1 MYRKDTVCKFVMPA
15 ARWHGRRGAR
25 RWGCDGT
32 GRALGGGRDVQL
44 ARRRAATGWRRQA
57 SAAARTAQP
66 AHGWVP
72 AAAVTPLTP
81 HRIILHVLQLRYN
94 CFTISIDHLN
104 VLCNLIITITFILN
118 NIIISDCLLNVISGV
133 MFPFNISIFIYIF
146 LIF

>member
-72 AAAVTPLTP
+72 AVTPLTP

-94 CFTISIDHLN
+94 CFTIYIDHLN
-104 VLCNLIITITFILN
+104 VLCNLIITITFLLN
-118 NIIISDCLLNVISGV
+118 NIIISDCLLCNLGGHV
-133 MFPFNISIFIYIF
+133 SIQYKYIYIYIF
-146 LIF
+146 